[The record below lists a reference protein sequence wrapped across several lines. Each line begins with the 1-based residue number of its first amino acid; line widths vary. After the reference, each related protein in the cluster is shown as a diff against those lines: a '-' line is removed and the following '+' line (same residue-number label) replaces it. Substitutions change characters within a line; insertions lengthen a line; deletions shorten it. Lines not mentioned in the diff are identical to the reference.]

1 VIEALFDL
9 NVEDLARLAGWAYL
23 LIFGI
28 AAGDA
33 VFPVLPGE
41 TAVIL
46 GGVLAAQGNLNI
58 LVVVAMGALGAA
70 LGDSIS
76 YQLGRTANRQ
86 GRDPSDHDGRLG
98 KALVWAHKLL
108 EERGSSVIVTA
119 RFIPGGR
126 TAVTFGAGYT
136 GYSRLRFTGSVLL
149 AGTVWG
155 LYAGGVGYLGGKVFE
170 EHWWAGLLLG
180 MAIALAVTGIIEVV
194 RKVGGKKDDEPADA
208 DAEADAGAE
217 AGAE

>member
-1 VIEALFDL
+1 MIEAVFDL
-9 NVEDLARLAGWAYL
+9 NVNDLARLAGWAYL
-23 LIFGI
+23 VIFGV

-58 LVVVAMGALGAA
+58 LAVVAVGALGAA
-70 LGDSIS
+70 VGDSIS
-76 YQLGRTANRQ
+76 YQLGRTANRE
-86 GRDPSDHDGRLG
+86 GRDPTEHDGRFG
-98 KALVWAHKLL
+98 KALAWGHRLL
-108 EERGSSVIVTA
+108 ESRGSSVIVTA

-136 GYSRLRFTGSVLL
+136 GYSRMRFTGSAML
-149 AGTVWG
+149 AGAVWG
-155 LYAGGVGYLGGKVFE
+155 LYAGVVGYIGGTVFE

-180 MAIALAVTGIIEVV
+180 LAIALSVTGIIELV
-194 RKVGGKKDDEPADA
+194 RKLRGNRHDEPVQTGVD
-208 DAEADAGAE
+208 
-217 AGAE
+217 

>member
-1 VIEALFDL
+1 MIPAFLDL
-9 NVEDLARLAGWAYL
+9 DVNDMARLAGWAYL
-23 LIFGI
+23 VIFGI

-46 GGVLAAQGNLNI
+46 GGVLAAQNNLNI
-58 LVVVAMGALGAA
+58 LGVVAVGALGAA
-70 LGDSIS
+70 VGDSIS

-86 GRDPSDHDGRLG
+86 GRDPADHDGRFG
-98 KALVWAHKLL
+98 KALVWGERMLK
-108 EERGSSVIVTA
+108 ERGSSVIVTA

-155 LYAGGVGYLGGKVFE
+155 LYAAGIGYLGGKVFE

-180 MAIALAVTGIIEVV
+180 IGIALAVTAVIELV
-194 RKVGGKKDDEPADA
+194 RKVHANRRNEPAETGVD
-208 DAEADAGAE
+208 
-217 AGAE
+217 